1 MILYGPSGVGKYG
14 VVRWALRCENDIKI
28 VKIDCE
34 FHKSESLFI
43 EEMLSQMTIGNSNQ
57 EELSKKIVMNEEVKL
72 SELNPF
78 IKKMKQKYVF
88 VVKNA

>member
-14 VVRWALRCENDIKI
+14 VIRWALRNEHDIKL

-43 EEMLSQMTIGNSNQ
+43 EEMISQMKIGNSSE
-57 EELSKKIVMNEEVKL
+57 EELSKKIVMNEEVRL
-72 SELNPF
+72 CELNPF
-78 IKKMKQKYVF
+78 IKKHKQKYVF
-88 VVKNA
+88 VIKNA